1 MKFEPNEVVQLPFHI
16 LREIVLND
24 ALEPYVEAFKAKV
37 WDGGFR
43 EQNAATNVRYHSY
56 SFFDHETEGT
66 IKVLSGSMA
75 GRLMMTVQ
83 LDRSSVTIIGA
94 EDEPGRG
101 IGIQSIEGDV
111 FEARRLLELVTHQWP
126 FTMKPEP
133 PDGAIGIGPRQYA

>member
-1 MKFEPNEVVQLPFHI
+1 MRFKPDEVVKLPFSI

-24 ALEPYVEAFKAKV
+24 ELDPYIKAFQAKV

-56 SFFDHETEGT
+56 SLFDHETEGT
-66 IKVLSGSMA
+66 IKVLSGSLA
-75 GRLMMTVQ
+75 GRLLMTIQ

-101 IGIQSIEGDV
+101 IGIQSIEGDI
-111 FEARRLLELVTHQWP
+111 FEARRLIEVVTRQWP
-126 FTMKPEP
+126 FEMKPEP
-133 PDGAIGIGPRQYA
+133 PDGAISIGPRQFA